1 MAFRVLFLHFCFV
14 ALIGVVSSILTA
26 ILIRRLRV
34 LDIPNERSSHSVPT
48 PRGGG
53 LAIVVGF
60 LLGISMIQLIGD
72 TVPLRSNYFR
82 VFLFSLLLLA
92 GVSLYDD
99 IRNRGLRVKLG
110 AQFVSILLV
119 MAAGNVIDLMH
130 LPWVGELRTLY
141 LLYPLT
147 LLWLLGLT
155 NAYNF
160 MDGLDGIAASTS
172 VVASGFFS
180 YIAFQEGSHFVY
192 LVSLTLGAATLGFLA
207 FNWPPAKIFMGDVG
221 SAFLG
226 FAFATL
232 AIVAARYDLGH
243 TSLFVMPLL
252 LFHFIF
258 DSTFT
263 FLRRLLHGDNVFQGH
278 RTHLYQLMNRMGYS
292 HRAVTL
298 IYAGLAM
305 IQGFTAIWMLRLAG
319 EQRLL
324 AFLPFAVTYLLAG
337 IFITTRARKAEML

>member
-1 MAFRVLFLHFCFV
+1 
-14 ALIGVVSSILTA
+14 
-26 ILIRRLRV
+26 
-34 LDIPNERSSHSVPT
+34 
-48 PRGGG
+48 
-53 LAIVVGF
+53 
-60 LLGISMIQLIGD
+60 
-72 TVPLRSNYFR
+72 
-82 VFLFSLLLLA
+82 
-92 GVSLYDD
+92 
-99 IRNRGLRVKLG
+99 
-110 AQFVSILLV
+110 
-119 MAAGNVIDLMH
+119 
-130 LPWVGELRTLY
+130 
-141 LLYPLT
+141 
-147 LLWLLGLT
+147 
-155 NAYNF
+155 
-160 MDGLDGIAASTS
+160 MDGLDGIAASTA

-263 FLRRLLHGDNVFQGH
+263 FLRRLMHGDNVFAGH
-278 RTHLYQLMNRMGYS
+278 RTHLYQLVNRMGYS
-292 HRAVTL
+292 HRTVTL

-305 IQGFTAIWMLRLAG
+305 IQGFAAIWMLRLAG

-337 IFITTRARKAEML
+337 MLITTRARKAEML